1 MEILVTGSSGLI
13 GTAFVAAET
22 GVVNGLDLIRAD
34 LVDTNPCSPFPFRHL
49 DVRDVESC
57 REACLG
63 ADGVLHLAARP
74 SANSDFHSEV
84 LPTNMIGT
92 YNIATAAVEAGVERF
107 VFASSAQA
115 VEGYPLEQQVR
126 AEDPPRPANDYG
138 VGKAFGEALC
148 SSLARRSSTTFVSVR
163 IANYEPQPPGGRAS
177 LRDRAAWLSPRDAN
191 QLLRQALTQ
200 PVVEHL
206 VVNGVSNN
214 ATTRLDLST
223 TRAALG
229 YDPVD
234 DAFGGPQV
242 ISASG

>member
-1 MEILVTGSSGLI
+1 MKILVTGSSGVI
-13 GTAFVAAET
+13 GRSFVASAEID
-22 GVVNGLDLIRAD
+22 GALDLLRAD
-34 LVDTNPCSPFPFRHL
+34 LVDADSSSPFPFRHL
-49 DVRDVESC
+49 DIRDVEGC
-57 REACLG
+57 REVCQG
-63 ADGVLHLAARP
+63 VDGVLHLAAYP
-74 SANSDFHSEV
+74 AADSDFRSEV

-92 YNIATAAVEAGVERF
+92 YNIATAAVEAGVGRF
-107 VFASSAQA
+107 VFASSAQ
-115 VEGYPLEQQVR
+115 VIEGYPPERQVR
-126 AEDPPRPANDYG
+126 AEDSPRPANDYG

-163 IANYEPQPPGGRAS
+163 IANYEPQPPGRRAS

-191 QLLRQALTQ
+191 ELLRRALTQ

-234 DAFGGPQV
+234 DAFGGSQAV
-242 ISASG
+242 SASG